1 MNMRISILPKNA
13 LGWWS
18 VGLAVAT
25 FLSSW
30 VIVEIWH
37 KYSNVAL
44 NNTLNVV
51 VIGIAAAAFITGV
64 FSIAKRK
71 QGAIL
76 VFVSTAI
83 GLVVMM
89 GGIGALFGLE
99 NSF

>member
-1 MNMRISILPKNA
+1 MRISILPKNA

-18 VGLAVAT
+18 VGLAAAM

-30 VIVEIWH
+30 VNVEIWH

-51 VIGIAAAAFITGV
+51 VIGIAAAAFVIGV
-64 FSIAKRK
+64 ISIAKRK

-89 GGIGALFGLE
+89 GGIGALLGLE

>member
-1 MNMRISILPKNA
+1 M
-13 LGWWS
+13 
-18 VGLAVAT
+18 
-25 FLSSW
+25 
-30 VIVEIWH
+30 
-37 KYSNVAL
+37 AL

-51 VIGIAAAAFITGV
+51 VIGIAAAAFVTGV
-64 FSIAKRK
+64 ISIAKRK

-89 GGIGALFGLE
+89 GGIGSLLGLE

>member
-1 MNMRISILPKNA
+1 MRINILPKNA

-18 VGLAVAT
+18 VGLCVAI

-30 VIVEIWH
+30 VIVEIWQ

-44 NNTLNVV
+44 NNILNVV
-51 VIGIAAAAFITGV
+51 VIGIAATAFVTGV
-64 FSIAKRK
+64 ISIAKRK

-89 GGIGALFGLE
+89 GGIGSLLGLE

>member
-37 KYSNVAL
+37 KYPNVAL

-51 VIGIAAAAFITGV
+51 VIGIAAAALVTGV
-64 FSIAKRK
+64 ISIAKRK

-83 GLVVMM
+83 GLVVMI
-89 GGIGALFGLE
+89 GGIGALLGLE

>member
-1 MNMRISILPKNA
+1 MRINILPKNA

-18 VGLAVAT
+18 VGLATAT

-30 VIVEIWH
+30 VIVEIWQ

-44 NNTLNVV
+44 NNILNVV
-51 VIGIAAAAFITGV
+51 VIGIAATAFVTGV
-64 FSIAKRK
+64 ISIAKRK

-89 GGIGALFGLE
+89 GGIGSLLGLE